1 MQEQGQIQ
9 VQRFMEREN
18 EREYERETERDQ
30 DRILG
35 KKILIFM
42 AVMAWMVAM
51 FASYLDGGAG
61 ANGVIRIIAGV
72 YNFMISYMS
81 FSQKVICDMVSFI
94 IGLVFMVLFSLS
106 SITIVILLSIPFLAC
121 IFAFTDI

>member
-1 MQEQGQIQ
+1 MQEQEQEQNQ
-9 VQRFMEREN
+9 VQRFM
-18 EREYERETERDQ
+18 ERETERDQ

-61 ANGVIRIIAGV
+61 ANRVIRIIASV

-94 IGLVFMVLFSLS
+94 IGLVFMVLFSVS

-121 IFAFTDI
+121 IFAFTAI

>member
-1 MQEQGQIQ
+1 MQEQGQNQ
-9 VQRFMEREN
+9 VQRFMERE
-18 EREYERETERDQ
+18 TERDE

-42 AVMAWMVAM
+42 AIMAWMVAM

-94 IGLVFMVLFSLS
+94 IGLVFIVVFSLS
-106 SITIVILLSIPFLAC
+106 SVIIIILLSIPFLAC